1 MGAKS
6 QLEKF
11 AKYSPI
17 IADLLDKI
25 KGDKECVEMIKK
37 TEGKLQSYSAVFRL
51 LPYFVKYDEFYE
63 LIGVYFGKTADEIEN
78 EPMADFNNQ
87 IKQMTEDKTFTDFF
101 QSTSQ
106 SLK

>member
-37 TEGKLQSYSAVFRL
+37 TDGKLQSYSAVFRL
-51 LPYFVKYDEFYE
+51 LPYFIKYDEFYE
-63 LIGVYFGKTADEIEN
+63 LIGIYFNKSADEIEN
-78 EPMADFNNQ
+78 EPMGDFNEQ
-87 IKQMTEDKTFTDFF
+87 IRKMAEDKTFTDFF
-101 QSTSQ
+101 QTTSQ

>member
-11 AKYSPI
+11 AKFSPI
-17 IADLLDKI
+17 IADLLDRI
-25 KGDKECVEMIKK
+25 KGDSECVEMIRKSK
-37 TEGKLQSYSAVFRL
+37 GKLQSYSAVFRL

-63 LIGVYFGKTADEIEN
+63 LIGVYFGKTAEEIEN
-78 EPMADFNNQ
+78 ESIQVFNDQ
-87 IKQMTEDKTFTDFF
+87 IKTMSNDKTFTDFF

-106 SLK
+106 SQK